1 MKPNCDRCGENT
13 GGATTMSYFNE
24 DVLCMECDEKERAHP
39 KFKEALEA
47 DQRAVR
53 AGNYNFPGIGKPA
66 DL

>member
-1 MKPNCDRCGENT
+1 
-13 GGATTMSYFNE
+13 MSYFN
-24 DVLCMECDEKERAHP
+24 DDTICMECDDKERAHP

-53 AGNYNFPGIGKPA
+53 AGNYNFAGIGKPA